1 MGIVSWKGVRDQRLA
16 PPRQNNLQTGAHCLN
31 RGVLFKTVVFC
42 IFQQER
48 GGMGL
53 RGGGWRGRERHR
65 GVRWA
70 GGRRGR

>member
-31 RGVLFKTVVFC
+31 RGVLFKTLVFC

-48 GGMGL
+48 GGMGGGE
-53 RGGGWRGRERHR
+53 GGGEGKDIGE
-65 GVRWA
+65 
-70 GGRRGR
+70 

>member
-42 IFQQER
+42 IFQQMR
-48 GGMGL
+48 GGMGMGRG
-53 RGGGWRGRERHR
+53 RGGEGEGE
-65 GVRWA
+65 GKDI
-70 GGRRGR
+70 GE